1 MFENVSHRKKQVV
14 RKLRSLL
21 THGPRLAWKR
31 YWIRKHRHC
40 VHDPAT
46 LAAEGFSSQFGQDKY
61 VTQTLLPEKR
71 GGYFVDIG
79 ANDGIS
85 SSNTYYL
92 ERTLGW
98 QGVCIEPIPEV
109 FALLEANRKCR
120 IVHGCIAR
128 QAGTAKFIHV
138 VGPCEML
145 SGLDVDQ
152 PPEHRARVLDEVAR
166 FGGSI
171 EEYDV
176 PCLSFNEL
184 MAREKV
190 RQIDYLSLDTEGAE
204 LAILRTID
212 FQAVPIHVL
221 DVENNYHGDHL
232 IELLDPLGYEL
243 VAMVGCD
250 EIYVL
255 RGTEAHARLH
265 AH

>member
-1 MFENVSHRKKQVV
+1 MSLNIGTLGKKLG
-14 RKLRSLL
+14 RKLRSLA
-21 THGPRLAWKR
+21 THGPRLAWQR
-31 YWIRKHRHC
+31 YRVRQHRHH
-40 VHDPAT
+40 VYDPAA
-46 LAAEGFSSQFGQDKY
+46 LAAEGFSSQFGQDQY
-61 VTQTLLPEKR
+61 VVQTLFPEKR
-71 GGYFVDIG
+71 DGCFVDIG
-79 ANDGIS
+79 ANDGIT

-109 FALLEANRKCR
+109 FARLEANRKCR
-120 IVHGCIAR
+120 VVHGCVAR
-128 QAGTAKFIHV
+128 QVGTGKFIHV
-138 VGPCEML
+138 TGPCEML
-145 SGLDVDQ
+145 SGLDMDQ
-152 PPEHRARVLDEVAR
+152 PPEHRAWVRSEVAR
-166 FGGSI
+166 LGGSI

-176 PCLSFNEL
+176 PCLDFNEL

-212 FQAVPIHVL
+212 FPAVPIHVL

-243 VAMVGCD
+243 AAMVGCD

-255 RGTEAHARLH
+255 RGTAAHARLH